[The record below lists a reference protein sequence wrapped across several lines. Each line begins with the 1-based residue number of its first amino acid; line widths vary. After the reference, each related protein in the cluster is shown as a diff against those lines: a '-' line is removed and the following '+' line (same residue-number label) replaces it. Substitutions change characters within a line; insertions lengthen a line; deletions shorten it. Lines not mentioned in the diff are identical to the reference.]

1 MNSLRVYFDASVF
14 GGCLEDRFERGSKA
28 LFEAVR
34 GKRIVP
40 LISDMLIAELARAPR
55 RVQDVFSAVL
65 RGGSFERL
73 EAGDVTAALQ
83 EAYLYASVVTE
94 NYADDALHV
103 AHPTLAKADVVVSW
117 NFKHL
122 VHPARVR
129 AFNAV
134 NTERGYGPVVIP
146 TPDDVVGILEE
157 ESEREDET

>member
-1 MNSLRVYFDASVF
+1 MNPLRVYFDASVF
-14 GGCLEDRFERGSKA
+14 GGCFEDRFERGSKA

-34 GKRIVP
+34 EKRVVP

-55 RVQDVFSAVL
+55 RVQDVLSEVL

-83 EAYLYASVVTE
+83 EAYLSARVVTE

-103 AHPTLAKADVVVSW
+103 AHATLAKADVVVSW

-134 NTERGYGPVVIP
+134 NTEQGYGAVIIL